1 MSSDV
6 ISLKINC
13 DAGPLIQLIR
23 FLRKTLQNYP
33 TLQPL
38 VKKIVDNIIIEVDTL
53 QSKTDELTL
62 ILRYNFNFCESQIE
76 KIKAVD
82 EEST

>member
-1 MSSDV
+1 MSEV

-23 FLRKTLQNYP
+23 FLKKTLQDYP

-62 ILRYNFNFCESQIE
+62 ILRYNFNFCESQTE
-76 KIKAVD
+76 KLKAAS